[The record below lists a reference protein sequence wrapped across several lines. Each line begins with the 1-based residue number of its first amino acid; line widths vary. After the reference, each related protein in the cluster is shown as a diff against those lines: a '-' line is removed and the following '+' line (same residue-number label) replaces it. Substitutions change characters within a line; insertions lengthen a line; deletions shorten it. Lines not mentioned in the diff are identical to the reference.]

1 MQSKQSKQSKQ
12 NIQQL
17 LSEDCFMSTK
27 EKIRRFR
34 KERDDDLSDK
44 RRYQEK
50 ERQKYIDE
58 KRKQKR
64 NDVGM

>member
-1 MQSKQSKQSKQ
+1 MQSKQSKQ